1 MSRTPPATPDSN
13 ALPVRPLAARLTAAP
28 VMPKGE
34 GAAKRLAGFMET
46 VKDAALVE
54 ALTTVMKAPKA
65 RALVAGL
72 LAHSPFL
79 GTIAR
84 HQPEALLAALTTA
97 PEERFAALKAA
108 AIAHCRR
115 ARSDEGVGVA
125 LRHFRAEVALLV
137 ALCDI
142 GDVWPLEMV
151 TRALTETADLA
162 VSEAVA
168 HLMRDLAEAGTLQ
181 PPNPKEAEKGSGYI
195 VLAMG
200 KHGAHEL
207 NYSSDIDLIVFFDPD
222 KAPMKP
228 GKEPQPAYVRLTQRL
243 VKILQE
249 RTAEG
254 YVFRT
259 DLRLRPDPGAT
270 AVAISTPAALHYY
283 ETIGQTWER
292 SAFIKARPC
301 AGDIEAG
308 DAFLREMQP
317 FIWRKYL
324 DYAAVAD
331 VHAMKRQIHA
341 FRGHDALAVEGH
353 NIKLGRGGIREIEFF
368 VQTQQLIAGGRNPS
382 LRVKDTVT
390 GLERLSEAGW
400 VTPQTQASL
409 AVAYRFLRKVE
420 HRLQMVADEQ
430 THSLP
435 ETVEEVERIARFLG
449 YKDRAAFAEALTAEL
464 RPVEAAYAKLFETL
478 PPLSEFKG
486 MLDLASDPP
495 KASTLSTLKDLGFQD
510 APAVVTTVQGWQSA
524 RTGGLRAKEARE
536 RLVELAPALLDALS
550 RTGDADHGLRAFDRL
565 LTRHSQPIELLA
577 ILRTHPDLLELVS
590 QIMGSAPRL
599 ADLLGRRAHVLDA
612 LLEPAFFGELPG
624 DAELAKRLA
633 ETIALARHP
642 EEVLDR
648 VRVFGQE
655 QMFLTGVR
663 VLAGTI
669 SAEAA
674 GQAFARLA
682 EQLIAA
688 LHRHVTEGMIA
699 AHGSIAGMRT
709 AVIAM
714 GKLGGRE
721 MTAGSD
727 LDLILLYDH
736 SPKASA
742 SDGARPLMGSHYF
755 ARLTQRLV
763 SALSA
768 PTSEGVLYDVDLRL
782 RPSGRS
788 GPVATHLDGFRTYQL
803 KEAWTWEHMALTRAR
818 VVAAT
823 PGFAPEVERAIRT
836 VLTAKRTAKATLVDI
851 LDMRRAIAEDKGDDN
866 RWDLKYVS
874 GGLIDI
880 EFVAQT
886 LQLVHGARH
895 PDILDTNS
903 ARVLDKAAAAGLM
916 KPAEGDTLRS
926 ACRFYQKL
934 TQVIRLCL
942 VDGFDPATA
951 APSLKRLLAQAG
963 ELPDFATLDAHIGEM
978 QRAVRKAFER
988 VVGPL

>member
-1 MSRTPPATPDSN
+1 MTRTPRSGPPDSS
-13 ALPVRPLAARLTAAP
+13 PSLAARLKAAP
-28 VMPKGE
+28 VMPKGATAVRRVAE
-34 GAAKRLAGFMET
+34 FLGG
-46 VKDAALVE
+46 VDDAALRASLE
-54 ALTTVMKAPKA
+54 AALKAPKA
-65 RALVAGL
+65 RAVVAGV

-79 GTIAR
+79 TAIAVDDPG
-84 HQPEALLAALTTA
+84 HLAACLSEAPEAC
-97 PEERFAALKAA
+97 FARLKAEA
-108 AIAHCRR
+108 SAGCRK
-115 ARSDEGVGVA
+115 ARSDEGVGLA
-125 LRHFRAEVALLV
+125 LRRFRAQVALLV
-137 ALCDI
+137 ALADI
-142 GDVWPLEMV
+142 GDVWPLEIV

-162 VSEAVA
+162 VAEAVA
-168 HLMRDLAEAGTLQ
+168 HLMRDLADGGILDPAD
-181 PPNPKEAEKGSGYI
+181 PKNAEVGSGYI

-200 KHGAHEL
+200 KHGAFEL

-222 KAPMKP
+222 RAPMKP
-228 GKEPQPAYVRLTQRL
+228 GKEAQPAYVRLTQRL

-249 RTAEG
+249 RTADG

-301 AGDIEAG
+301 AGDIAAGEAY
-308 DAFLREMQP
+308 LQEMQP

-368 VQTQQLIAGGRNPS
+368 VQTQQLIAGGRNPA
-382 LRVKDTVT
+382 LRVRDTMT
-390 GLERLSEAGW
+390 GLERLREAGW
-400 VTPQTQASL
+400 VTAETREAL
-409 AVAYRFLRKVE
+409 ERAYRFLRQVE

-435 ETVEEVERIARFLG
+435 ETTEGVERIALFLG
-449 YKDRAAFAEALTAEL
+449 YRNHAAFAAALTAEL

-478 PPLSEFKG
+478 PTLSEVKG
-486 MLDLASDPP
+486 TLDLTSSPP
-495 KASTLSTLKDLGFQD
+495 KATTVAALKDIGFAD
-510 APAVVTTVQGWQSA
+510 PVAVVATVQAWQHPKS
-524 RTGGLRAKEARE
+524 GGLRARDARE
-536 RLVELAPALLDALS
+536 RVAELAPALLDALS
-550 RTGDADHGLRAFDRL
+550 RSGDADLGLRAFDRL

-577 ILRTHPDLLELVS
+577 ILRTHPDLLELIS
-590 QIMGSAPRL
+590 QILGSAPRL

-612 LLEPAFFGELPG
+612 LLEPAFFGELPSDADLAARLKETLSMAA
-624 DAELAKRLA
+624 DAED
-633 ETIALARHP
+633 
-642 EEVLDR
+642 VLDR
-648 VRVFGQE
+648 ARIFGQE

-663 VLAGTI
+663 VLAGTV

-682 EQLIAA
+682 EQLIKA
-688 LHRHVTEGMIA
+688 LYQAVTDWIVA
-699 AHGSIAGMRT
+699 AHGSIPGMRT
-709 AVIAM
+709 AVIAL

-736 SPKASA
+736 DPSESA
-742 SDGARPLMGSHYF
+742 SGGPRPLTGSHYF
-755 ARLTQRLV
+755 SRMTQRLI

-768 PTSEGVLYDVDLRL
+768 PTSEGVLFDVDLRL

-788 GPVATHLDGFRTYQL
+788 GPVATHIDGFRAYQV

-823 PGFAPEVERAIRT
+823 PGFEVEVSEAIRR
-836 VLTAKRTAKATLVDI
+836 VLTAKRPAKATLADI
-851 LDMRRAIAEDKGDDN
+851 VDMRRAIAEDKGDAD
-866 RWDLKYVS
+866 RWDLKYVR

-880 EFVAQT
+880 EFVAQA

-895 PDILDTNS
+895 PDILDTNTI
-903 ARVLDKAAAAGLM
+903 RVLDKAAAAGLL
-916 KPAEGDTLRS
+916 KPSQGDALRS
-926 ACRFYQKL
+926 ACRLYQRL
-934 TQVIRLCL
+934 TQILRLCL
-942 VDGFDPATA
+942 VDVFDPKTA
-951 APSLKRLLAQAG
+951 APGLKRLLARAG
-963 ELPDFATLDAHIGEM
+963 ELPDFATVDAHLAEV
-978 QRAVRKAFER
+978 QKQVRKAFESI
-988 VVGPL
+988 VGPL

>member
-1 MSRTPPATPDSN
+1 MTPPHRPPPNSAQ
-13 ALPVRPLAARLTAAP
+13 PLAARLTAAP
-28 VMPKGE
+28 VMPKGVT
-34 GAAKRLAGFMET
+34 ATRAL
-46 VKDAALVE
+46 AALLDGIDDAGVRE
-54 ALTTVMKAPKA
+54 ALAAATKPAKTK
-65 RALVAGL
+65 ALVAGM

-79 GTIAR
+79 SGIAR
-84 HQPEALLAALTTA
+84 DNPGHLLACLTTA
-97 PEERFAALKAA
+97 PEQRFATLKAEA
-108 AIAHCRR
+108 AAHCRK
-115 ARSDEGVGVA
+115 ARSDEGVGRA
-125 LRHFRAEVALLV
+125 LRRFRADVALLV

-142 GDVWPLEMV
+142 GGVWPLEPV

-162 VSEAVA
+162 VAEAVA
-168 HLMRDLAEAGTLQ
+168 HLMRDLADGGITKPAD
-181 PPNPKEAEKGSGYI
+181 PKNAEKGSGYI

-200 KHGAHEL
+200 KHGAFEL

-222 KAPMKP
+222 VAPMKA

-249 RTAEG
+249 RTADG

-301 AGDIEAG
+301 AGDIAAG
-308 DAFLREMQP
+308 EAFLKEMQP

-368 VQTQQLIAGGRNPS
+368 VQTQQLIAGGRNPA
-382 LRVKDTVT
+382 LRVKDTIT
-390 GLERLSEAGW
+390 GLERLREAGW
-400 VTPQTQASL
+400 VREETRASL
-409 AVAYRFLRKVE
+409 EQAYRFLRRVE

-435 ETVEEVERIARFLG
+435 ESAEGIEAVARFLG
-449 YKDRAAFAEALTAEL
+449 YRDRTAFAEALTEEL
-464 RPVEAAYAKLFETL
+464 RPVEAAYARLFETL
-478 PPLSEFKG
+478 PPLAEVKG
-486 MLDLASDPP
+486 TLDLASDPP
-495 KASTLSTLKDLGFQD
+495 KQTTMAALKELGFQD
-510 APAVVTTVQGWQSA
+510 PSMAATTILGWQAPKS
-524 RTGGLRAKEARE
+524 GGLRAREARE
-536 RLVELAPALLDALS
+536 RVAELAPALIDALS
-550 RTGDADHGLRAFDRL
+550 RTGDADLGLRAFDRL

-577 ILRTHPDLLELVS
+577 ILRAHPDRLELIT
-590 QIMGSAPRL
+590 QILGSAPRL

-624 DAELAKRLA
+624 DAELARLLN
-633 ETIALARHP
+633 ETLALAGHA

-648 VRVFGQE
+648 ARVFGQE
-655 QMFLTGVR
+655 QLFLTGVR
-663 VLAGTI
+663 VLAGTV

-682 EQLIAA
+682 EQLIVA
-688 LHRHVTEGMIA
+688 LHRSVTEAMVA
-699 AHGSIAGMRT
+699 AYGRIPGMRT
-709 AVIAM
+709 AVVAM

-736 SPKASA
+736 DPKENA
-742 SDGARPLMGSHYF
+742 SDGVRPLTGSHYF
-755 ARLTQRLV
+755 SRLTQRLV

-788 GPVATHLDGFRTYQL
+788 GPVATHLDGFRAYQL

-823 PGFAPEVERAIRT
+823 PGFGAEVDKAIRT
-836 VLTAKRTAKATLVDI
+836 VLTAKRATKAALGDI
-851 LDMRRAIAEDKGDDN
+851 IDMRRAIAEDKGDET
-866 RWDLKYVS
+866 RWDLKYVR

-895 PDILDTNS
+895 PDILDTNT
-903 ARVLDKAAAAGLM
+903 ARVLDKAAASGLL
-916 KPAEGDTLRS
+916 KAAEADILRE
-926 ACRFYQKL
+926 ACRLYQRL
-934 TQVIRLCL
+934 TQIIRLCL
-942 VDGFDPATA
+942 VDGFDPVTA
-951 APSLKRLLAQAG
+951 APGLKRLLARAG
-963 ELPDFATLDAHIGEM
+963 ELPDFVTLDAYLDEM
-978 QRAVRKAFER
+978 QGKVRKVFR
-988 VVGPL
+988 SVVGDL

>member
-1 MSRTPPATPDSN
+1 
-13 ALPVRPLAARLTAAP
+13 
-28 VMPKGE
+28 MPKGAT
-34 GAAKRLAGFMET
+34 AAKRLGEFLDGVDDPGVRAGLE
-46 VKDAALVE
+46 AAL
-54 ALTTVMKAPKA
+54 KAAKP
-65 RALVAGL
+65 RALVAGI

-79 GTIAR
+79 TAIAVDDPA
-84 HQPEALLAALTTA
+84 HLEACLSESPEIC
-97 PEERFAALKAA
+97 FARLKAEA
-108 AIAHCRR
+108 SATCRK
-115 ARSDEGVGVA
+115 ARSDEGVGRA
-125 LRHFRAEVALLV
+125 LRRFRAQVALLV
-137 ALCDI
+137 ALADI
-142 GDVWPLEMV
+142 GDVWPLEAV

-162 VSEAVA
+162 VAEAVA
-168 HLMRDLAEAGTLQ
+168 HLMRDLADSGILDPAD
-181 PPNPKEAEKGSGYI
+181 PKNAEVGSGYI

-200 KHGAHEL
+200 KHGAFEL

-228 GKEPQPAYVRLTQRL
+228 GKDAQPAYVRITQRL

-249 RTAEG
+249 RTADG

-301 AGDIEAG
+301 AGDIAAG
-308 DAFLREMQP
+308 EAFLQEMQP

-368 VQTQQLIAGGRNPS
+368 VQTQQLIAGGRNQT
-382 LRVKDTVT
+382 LRVRDTIT
-390 GLERLSEAGW
+390 GLDRLREAGW
-400 VTPQTQASL
+400 VTAETREAL
-409 AVAYRFLRKVE
+409 ERAYRFLRRVE

-435 ETVEEVERIARFLG
+435 ETTEGVERIALFLG
-449 YKDRAAFAEALTAEL
+449 YRDHAAFAEALTAEL

-478 PPLSEFKG
+478 PPLAEVKG
-486 MLDLASDPP
+486 TLDLTSEPP
-495 KASTLSTLKDLGFQD
+495 RATTLSALKDIGFAD
-510 APAVVTTVQGWQSA
+510 PGAAIATVQAWQHPKG
-524 RTGGLRAKEARE
+524 GGLRAREARE
-536 RLVELAPALLDALS
+536 RVAELGPALLDALS
-550 RTGDADHGLRAFDRL
+550 RSGDADLGLRAFDRL

-577 ILRTHPDLLELVS
+577 ILRTHPDLLELIS
-590 QIMGSAPRL
+590 QVLGSAPRL

-612 LLEPAFFGELPG
+612 LLEPAFFGELPSDADLAARIRETLSLAV
-624 DAELAKRLA
+624 DAED
-633 ETIALARHP
+633 
-642 EEVLDR
+642 VLDR
-648 VRVFGQE
+648 ARIFGQE
-655 QMFLTGVR
+655 QLFLTGVR
-663 VLAGTI
+663 VLAGTV

-682 EQLIAA
+682 EQLIKA
-688 LHRHVTEGMIA
+688 LYQAVNDWIVA
-699 AHGSIAGMRT
+699 AHGSIPGMRT

-736 SPKASA
+736 DPSENA
-742 SDGARPLMGSHYF
+742 SDGPRPLTGSHYF
-755 ARLTQRLV
+755 SRMTQRLI

-768 PTSEGVLYDVDLRL
+768 PTSEGVLFEVDLRL

-788 GPVATHLDGFRTYQL
+788 GPVATHIDGFRAYQT

-818 VVAAT
+818 VIAAT
-823 PGFAPEVERAIRT
+823 PGFEADVSEAIRR
-836 VLTAKRTAKATLVDI
+836 VLTARRPAKATLADI
-851 LDMRRAIAEDKGDDN
+851 VDMRRAIAEDKGDGD
-866 RWDLKYVS
+866 RWDLKYVR

-880 EFVAQT
+880 EFVAQA

-895 PDILDTNS
+895 PDILDTNTI
-903 ARVLDKAAAAGLM
+903 RVLDKAAAAGLL
-916 KPAEGDTLRS
+916 KPSEGDALRS
-926 ACRFYQKL
+926 ACRFYQRL
-934 TQVIRLCL
+934 TQILRLCL
-942 VDGFDPATA
+942 VDVFDPKTA
-951 APSLKRLLAQAG
+951 APGLKRLLARAG
-963 ELPDFATLDAHIGEM
+963 ELPDFATVDAHLAEV
-978 QRAVRKAFER
+978 QKQVRKAFEAI
-988 VVGPL
+988 VGPL

>member
-1 MSRTPPATPDSN
+1 MKKPSRPAPSDSTPPFD
-13 ALPVRPLAARLTAAP
+13 
-28 VMPKGE
+28 E
-34 GAAKRLAGFMET
+34 RLAGAPVLPKGASAAKLVNGFLDT
-46 VKDAALVE
+46 VEAEDVRAGLAAAL
-54 ALTTVMKAPKA
+54 KAPKV

-79 GTIAR
+79 GAIAT
-84 HQPEALLAALTTA
+84 HHPDHLLNCLTTA
-97 PEERFAALKAA
+97 PETRFSALKAEA
-108 AIAHCRR
+108 AAACRK
-115 ARSDEGVGVA
+115 ARSDEGVGRV
-125 LRHFRAEVALLV
+125 LRRFRSDVALLV

-142 GDVWPLEMV
+142 GDVWPLETI

-162 VSEAVA
+162 VAEAVA
-168 HLMRDLAEAGTLQ
+168 HMMRDLADNGTLV
-181 PPNPKEAEKGSGYI
+181 PPDPKHAERGSGYI

-200 KHGAHEL
+200 KHGAFEL

-228 GKEPQPAYVRLTQRL
+228 GKDAQPAYVRLTQRL

-249 RTAEG
+249 RTADG

-308 DAFLREMQP
+308 EAFLKEMQP

-324 DYAAVAD
+324 DYTAVAD

-368 VQTQQLIAGGRNPS
+368 VQTQQLIAGGRNPA
-382 LRVKDTVT
+382 LRVKDTMT
-390 GLERLSEAGW
+390 GLERLREAGW
-400 VTPQTQASL
+400 VTPEARASL
-409 AVAYRFLRKVE
+409 EEAYRFLRRVE

-435 ETVEEVERIARFLG
+435 ETPEGVERIARFLG

-478 PPLSEFKG
+478 PPLAEVKG
-486 MLDLASDPP
+486 TLDLASDPP
-495 KASTLSTLKDLGFQD
+495 KATTLAALKELGFSDPQT
-510 APAVVTTVQGWQSA
+510 AAATVLGWQAPKS
-524 RTGGLRAKEARE
+524 GGLRAKDARE
-536 RLVELAPALLDALS
+536 RVAELAPALIDALS
-550 RTGDADHGLRAFDRL
+550 RTGDADLGLRAFDRL

-577 ILRTHPDLLELVS
+577 ILRTHPNLLELIS
-590 QIMGSAPRL
+590 QILGSAPRL

-624 DAELAKRLA
+624 DAELARRLN
-633 ETIALARHP
+633 ETIAQAGHA

-648 VRVFGQE
+648 VRIFGQE
-655 QMFLTGVR
+655 QLFLTGVR
-663 VLAGTI
+663 VLAGTV

-682 EQLIAA
+682 EQLIIA
-688 LHRHVTEGMIA
+688 LHRAVTDWIIS
-699 AHGSIAGMRT
+699 AHGSIPGMRT
-709 AVIAM
+709 AVVAM

-736 SPKASA
+736 DPKENA
-742 SDGARPLMGSHYF
+742 SDGPRPLTGGHYF
-755 ARLTQRLV
+755 ARLTQRLI

-788 GPVATHLDGFRTYQL
+788 GPVATHLDGFRSYQL

-818 VVAAT
+818 VVSAT
-823 PGFAPEVERAIRT
+823 PGFAPEVEKAIRA
-836 VLTAKRTAKATLVDI
+836 VLTAKRNARTTLDDVV
-851 LDMRRAIAEDKGDDN
+851 DMRGAIAEDKGDDN
-866 RWDLKYVS
+866 RWDLKYAR

-880 EFVAQT
+880 EFVAQA

-895 PDILDTNS
+895 PDILDTNT
-903 ARVLDKAAAAGLM
+903 ARVLDKATAAGLV
-916 KPAEGDTLRS
+916 KAAEGDVLRT
-926 ACRFYQKL
+926 ACRHYQKL
-934 TQVIRLCL
+934 TQIIRLCL

-951 APSLKRLLAQAG
+951 APGLKRLLARAG
-963 ELPDFATLDAHIGEM
+963 ELPDFPTLDAHLGEL
-978 QRAVRKAFER
+978 QEAVRKVFVS

>member
-1 MSRTPPATPDSN
+1 MTPPHRQPPD
-13 ALPVRPLAARLTAAP
+13 ARLPFIERLAAAP
-28 VMPKGE
+28 VMPKGV
-34 GAAKRLAGFMET
+34 GAARVLAAYL
-46 VKDAALVE
+46 DAVEEESVRGALV
-54 ALTTVMKAPKA
+54 AITKPAKAK
-65 RALVAGL
+65 ALVAGV

-79 GTIAR
+79 AGIAR
-84 HQPEALLAALTTA
+84 DDPGHLLACLGDA
-97 PEERFAALKAA
+97 PEDRFAALKAE
-108 AIAHCRR
+108 AITHCRK
-115 ARSDEGVGVA
+115 ARSDEGVGRV
-125 LRHFRAEVALLV
+125 LRRFRADVALLV

-142 GDVWPLEMV
+142 GGLWPLEAV

-168 HLMRDLAEAGTLQ
+168 HLMRDLADAGTLK
-181 PPNPKEAEKGSGYI
+181 PPSPKNAERGSGYI

-200 KHGAHEL
+200 KHGAFEL

-222 KAPMKP
+222 AAPMKP
-228 GKEPQPAYVRLTQRL
+228 GKEPQPAYIRLTQRL

-249 RTAEG
+249 RTADG

-301 AGDIEAG
+301 AGDIVAG
-308 DAFLREMQP
+308 EAFLKEMQP

-368 VQTQQLIAGGRNPS
+368 VQTQQLIAGGRNPA
-382 LRVKDTVT
+382 LRVRDTIN
-390 GLERLSEAGW
+390 GLERLREAGW
-400 VTPQTQASL
+400 VTEETRGRLEQ
-409 AVAYRFLRKVE
+409 AYRFLRRVE
-420 HRLQMVADEQ
+420 HRLQMVADDQ

-435 ETVEEVERIARFLG
+435 ESAEGVEAIARFLG
-449 YKDRAAFAEALTAEL
+449 YKDRAAFAQALTDEL
-464 RPVEAAYAKLFETL
+464 LPVEAAYAKLFETL
-478 PPLSEFKG
+478 PPLAEVKG
-486 MLDLASDPP
+486 TLDLASDPP
-495 KASTLSTLKDLGFQD
+495 KATTLAALKELGFQD
-510 APAVVTTVQGWQSA
+510 APAAANTVLGWQAPKS
-524 RTGGLRAKEARE
+524 GGLRAKEARD
-536 RLVELAPALLDALS
+536 RVAELAPALIDALS
-550 RTGDADHGLRAFDRL
+550 RTGDADLGLRAFDRL

-577 ILRTHPDLLELVS
+577 ILRSHPDLLEL
-590 QIMGSAPRL
+590 IMQVLGSAPRL
-599 ADLLGRRAHVLDA
+599 ADLMGRRAHVLDA

-624 DAELAKRLA
+624 DAELARRLN
-633 ETIALARHP
+633 ETLALAGHA

-648 VRVFGQE
+648 ARVFGQE

-663 VLAGTI
+663 VLAGTV

-682 EQLIAA
+682 EQLIVA
-688 LHRHVTEGMIA
+688 LHRTVTEAMIA
-699 AHGSIAGMRT
+699 AYGRIPGMRT
-709 AVIAM
+709 AVVAM

-736 SPKASA
+736 DPKENA
-742 SDGARPLMGSHYF
+742 SDGARPLTGGHYF

-788 GPVATHLDGFRTYQL
+788 GPVATHIEGFRSYQL

-823 PGFAPEVERAIRT
+823 PGFAPEVEKAIRA
-836 VLTAKRTAKATLVDI
+836 VLTAKRSAKTTLGDI
-851 LDMRRAIAEDKGDDN
+851 IDMRVAIAEDKGDET
-866 RWDLKYVS
+866 RWDLKYAR

-880 EFVAQT
+880 EFVAQA

-895 PDILDTNS
+895 PDILDTNT
-903 ARVLDKAAAAGLM
+903 ARVLDRAAAAGLL
-916 KPAEGDTLRS
+916 KAAEAEVLRE
-926 ACRFYQKL
+926 ACRFYQRL
-934 TQVIRLCL
+934 TQIIRLCL
-942 VDGFDPATA
+942 VDGFDPVTA
-951 APSLKRLLAQAG
+951 APGLKRLLARAG
-963 ELPDFATLDAHIGEM
+963 ELPDFVTLDAYVGET
-978 QRAVRKAFER
+978 QAKVRKAFR
-988 VVGPL
+988 AVIGDL

>member
-1 MSRTPPATPDSN
+1 
-13 ALPVRPLAARLTAAP
+13 
-28 VMPKGE
+28 MPKGVT
-34 GAAKRLAGFMET
+34 AAKMLAAYLDSVEDES
-46 VKDAALVE
+46 VRSELAA
-54 ALTTVMKAPKA
+54 ATRPAKAK
-65 RALVAGL
+65 ALVAGV

-79 GTIAR
+79 SGIAR
-84 HQPEALLAALTTA
+84 NDPGHLLACLREA
-97 PEERFAALKAA
+97 PEDRFATLKAEA
-108 AIAHCRR
+108 VAHCRK
-115 ARSDEGVGVA
+115 ARSDEGVGRV
-125 LRHFRAEVALLV
+125 LRRFRADVALLV

-142 GDVWPLEMV
+142 GGLWPLETV

-162 VSEAVA
+162 VAEAVA
-168 HLMRDLAEAGTLQ
+168 HLMRDLADAGILQ
-181 PPNPKEAEKGSGYI
+181 PDDPKHAERGSGYI

-200 KHGAHEL
+200 KHGAFEL
-207 NYSSDIDLIVFFDPD
+207 NYSSDIDLIVFFDPEV
-222 KAPMKP
+222 APTKP
-228 GKEPQPAYVRLTQRL
+228 GKEPQPAYIRLTQRL

-249 RTAEG
+249 RTADG

-301 AGDIEAG
+301 AGDIVAG
-308 DAFLREMQP
+308 EAFLKEMQP

-368 VQTQQLIAGGRNPS
+368 VQTQQLIAGGRNPA
-382 LRVKDTVT
+382 LRVRDTIT
-390 GLERLSEAGW
+390 GLERLREAGW
-400 VTPQTQASL
+400 VTVETRESL
-409 AVAYRFLRKVE
+409 ERAYRFLRQVE
-420 HRLQMVADEQ
+420 HRLQMVADDQ

-435 ETVEEVERIARFLG
+435 ETTEGVEAIARFLG
-449 YKDRAAFAEALTAEL
+449 YKDRAAFALALTEEL
-464 RPVEAAYAKLFETL
+464 LPVEAAYAKLFETL
-478 PPLSEFKG
+478 PPLAEVKG
-486 MLDLASDPP
+486 TLDLATDPP
-495 KASTLSTLKDLGFQD
+495 KATTLAALKELGFQD
-510 APAVVTTVQGWQSA
+510 PAAAALTVLGWQAPKS
-524 RTGGLRAKEARE
+524 GGLRAKEARD
-536 RLVELAPALLDALS
+536 RVAELAPALIDALS
-550 RTGDADHGLRAFDRL
+550 RTGDADLGLRAFDRL

-577 ILRTHPDLLELVS
+577 ILRAHPDLLEL
-590 QIMGSAPRL
+590 IMQVLGSAPRL
-599 ADLLGRRAHVLDA
+599 ADLMGRRAHVLDA

-624 DAELAKRLA
+624 DAELARRLN
-633 ETIALARHP
+633 ETLALAGHA

-648 VRVFGQE
+648 ARVFGQE
-655 QMFLTGVR
+655 QLFLTGVR
-663 VLAGTI
+663 VLAGTV

-682 EQLIAA
+682 EQLIIA
-688 LHRHVTEGMIA
+688 LHRTVTEAMIS
-699 AHGSIAGMRT
+699 AHGRIPGMRT
-709 AVIAM
+709 AVVAM

-736 SPKASA
+736 DPKENA
-742 SDGARPLMGSHYF
+742 SDGPRSLTGGHYF

-768 PTSEGVLYDVDLRL
+768 PTSEGILYDVDLRL

-788 GPVATHLDGFRTYQL
+788 GPVATHIDGFRSYQL

-823 PGFAPEVERAIRT
+823 PGFGPEVEKAIRA
-836 VLTAKRTAKATLVDI
+836 VLTAKRSAKTTLGDI
-851 LDMRRAIAEDKGDDN
+851 IDMRVAIAEDKGDET
-866 RWDLKYVS
+866 RWDLKYAR

-880 EFVAQT
+880 EFVAQA

-895 PDILDTNS
+895 PDILDPNT
-903 ARVLDKAAAAGLM
+903 ARVLDRAAAAGLI
-916 KPAEGDTLRS
+916 KAAEAEVLRE
-926 ACRFYQKL
+926 ACRFYQRL
-934 TQVIRLCL
+934 TQIIRLCL

-951 APSLKRLLAQAG
+951 APGLKRLLARAG
-963 ELPDFATLDAHIGEM
+963 ELPDFVTLDAYVGET
-978 QRAVRKAFER
+978 QVRVRKAFR
-988 VVGPL
+988 AIVGDI

>member
-1 MSRTPPATPDSN
+1 
-13 ALPVRPLAARLTAAP
+13 
-28 VMPKGE
+28 MPKGAT
-34 GAAKRLAGFMET
+34 AAKRIGEFLDGVDDPAMRAGLESLLKT
-46 VKDAALVE
+46 
-54 ALTTVMKAPKA
+54 PKP
-65 RALVAGL
+65 RALFAGV

-79 GTIAR
+79 TAIAVNDPA
-84 HQPEALLAALTTA
+84 HLAACLTESPEACFT
-97 PEERFAALKAA
+97 RLKAEA
-108 AIAHCRR
+108 SSACRK
-115 ARSDEGVGVA
+115 ARSDEGVGRA
-125 LRHFRAEVALLV
+125 LRRFRAQVALLV
-137 ALCDI
+137 ALADI
-142 GDVWPLEMV
+142 GGVWPLEAV

-162 VSEAVA
+162 VAEAVA
-168 HLMRDLAEAGTLQ
+168 HLMRDLADAGILAPADPKNAEA
-181 PPNPKEAEKGSGYI
+181 GSGYI

-200 KHGAHEL
+200 KHGAFEL

-228 GKEPQPAYVRLTQRL
+228 GKDAQPAYVRITQRL

-249 RTAEG
+249 RTADG

-301 AGDIEAG
+301 AGDIVAG
-308 DAFLREMQP
+308 EAFLQEMQP

-368 VQTQQLIAGGRNPS
+368 VQTQQLIAGGRNTT
-382 LRVKDTVT
+382 LRVRDTIT
-390 GLERLSEAGW
+390 GLDRLREAGW
-400 VTPQTQASL
+400 VTPETREAL
-409 AVAYRFLRKVE
+409 ERAYRFLRQVE

-435 ETVEEVERIARFLG
+435 ETTEGVERIALFLG
-449 YKDRAAFAEALTAEL
+449 YRDHAAFAEALTAEL

-478 PPLSEFKG
+478 PPLAEVKG
-486 MLDLASDPP
+486 TLDLTSEPP
-495 KASTLSTLKDLGFQD
+495 KATTLSALKDIGFTD
-510 APAVVTTVQGWQSA
+510 PGAVIATVQSWQHPKS
-524 RTGGLRAKEARE
+524 GGLRAREARE
-536 RLVELAPALLDALS
+536 RVAELAPALLDALS
-550 RTGDADHGLRAFDRL
+550 RSGDADLGLRAFDRL

-577 ILRTHPDLLELVS
+577 ILRTHPDLLELIS
-590 QIMGSAPRL
+590 QVLGSAPRL

-612 LLEPAFFGELPG
+612 LLEPAFFGELPTDADLAARIRETLSLAV
-624 DAELAKRLA
+624 DAED
-633 ETIALARHP
+633 
-642 EEVLDR
+642 VLDR
-648 VRVFGQE
+648 ARIFGQE
-655 QMFLTGVR
+655 QLFLTGVR
-663 VLAGTI
+663 VLAGTV

-682 EQLIAA
+682 EQLIKA
-688 LHRHVTEGMIA
+688 LYEAVNQWVVA
-699 AHGSIAGMRT
+699 AHGAIPGMRT

-736 SPKASA
+736 DASESA
-742 SDGARPLMGSHYF
+742 SDGPRPLTGSHYF
-755 ARLTQRLV
+755 SRMTQRLI

-768 PTSEGVLYDVDLRL
+768 PTSEGVLFEVDLRL

-788 GPVATHLDGFRTYQL
+788 GPVATHIDGFRAYQS

-818 VVAAT
+818 VIAAT
-823 PGFAPEVERAIRT
+823 PGFEAEVGEAIRR
-836 VLTAKRTAKATLVDI
+836 VLTAKRSAKTTLADI
-851 LDMRRAIAEDKGDDN
+851 VDMRAAIAEDKGEDD
-866 RWDLKYVS
+866 RWDLKYAR
-874 GGLIDI
+874 GGLIDV
-880 EFVAQT
+880 EFIAQA

-895 PDILDTNS
+895 PDILDTNTI
-903 ARVLDKAAAAGLM
+903 RVLDKAAAAGLL
-916 KPAEGDTLRS
+916 KPSEGDVLRS
-926 ACRFYQKL
+926 ACRFYQRL
-934 TQVIRLCL
+934 TQILRLCL
-942 VDGFDPATA
+942 VDVFDPKTA
-951 APSLKRLLAQAG
+951 APGLKRLLARAG
-963 ELPDFATLDAHIGEM
+963 ELPDFATVDAHLSEV
-978 QRAVRKAFER
+978 QKQVRKAFESI
-988 VVGPL
+988 VGPL